1 VSPVAPVVRLGRP
14 LPIGTEAEVRVAVVR
29 LGQLRQDAQLR
40 AQLRVRPSDL
50 DVAQGQILN
59 RAQELGMAIP
69 AFALAGE
76 IEAGTGG
83 MTETP

>member
-1 VSPVAPVVRLGRP
+1 MPAAPVIRLGRP

-40 AQLRVRPSDL
+40 AALRVSVGDL
-50 DVAQGQILN
+50 DIAQGQILE
-59 RAQELGMAIP
+59 RAAALDMAIP
-69 AFALAGE
+69 AFALSGE